1 MSTNTDKAARLATLT
16 AELDSAELDAPEPV
30 DDRPIGV
37 RRLEAAREHVA
48 DLDTFETSEAASAAP
63 VVKPGDWVHSVD
75 ESGVMLPASV
85 GIFGTASVNLLRGDE
100 IQVTE
105 EMAAAARDRH
115 GRPGWLALV
124 HDDDAQIAK
133 WGSVRLRPGRAPHTL
148 APWTYGSPAWS
159 EARETARREAWGL
172 PTAEAR
178 TAALAEV
185 QRVYGAAPTT
195 STTLNTAQTP
205 TERAAAEQ
213 NERIRVAAANGT
225 INTGP
230 SRGGE

>member
-1 MSTNTDKAARLATLT
+1 MSTADKAARLAILT
-16 AELDSAELDAPEPV
+16 AELDTA
-30 DDRPIGV
+30 DDRPTGQ
-37 RRLEAAREHVA
+37 RRLDAARAAVA
-48 DLDTFETSEAASAAP
+48 ELNTPEPTGAASAAP
-63 VVKPGDWVHSVD
+63 VVAPGEWVHSLD

-85 GIFGTASVNLLRGDE
+85 GVFGTASINLLRGDE

-124 HDDDAQIAK
+124 HDPDGQIQK
-133 WGSVRLRPGRAPHTL
+133 WGTVRLAPGRAPHTL
-148 APWTYGSPAWS
+148 QPWTHGSPAWAEQR
-159 EARETARREAWGL
+159 EAARREAWGL

-185 QRVYGAAPTT
+185 ARVYGPAAPT
-195 STTLNTAQTP
+195 SVTLNTAQTP

-213 NERIRVAAANGT
+213 DNRIRAAAAAGVPN
-225 INTGP
+225 IGP
-230 SRGGE
+230 SSAGGE